1 MKPHGHYCKICGE
14 YKANEKFSGKG
25 HAAHICKA
33 CQSLPVE
40 ERNKEAI
47 LTRMMNLPF
56 HLSKEQISWLKKHR
70 KDKRPEVSEA
80 AKAVFAE
87 RFPYAERNE
96 RKWQLHVGRLE
107 FYVDSPLIDEY
118 GDEFDFCGTFVVDK
132 KTCTISMES
141 SGKTETVTLDRK
153 SMNKLLKSV
162 IHYYEVFCWEEDY
175 GHDIYPDDETQDD
188 DNDDSP
194 VWKIH
199 IEYLNGETQD
209 IQLSDDLPY
218 KVEELAEELLGY
230 FEPDEFDD
238 EEFDNEEFDED
249 TDDNYDGEDG

>member
-56 HLSKEQISWLKKHR
+56 RLSKEQISWLKKHR

-96 RKWQLHVGRLE
+96 RKGQLHIERLE

-118 GDEFDFCGTFVVDK
+118 GDEFDFCGTFGVDK
-132 KTCTISMES
+132 KTCTIRMES
-141 SGKTETVTLDRK
+141 SCKTETVILDRK
-153 SMNKLLKSV
+153 SMNKLLKSI

-175 GHDIYPDDETQDD
+175 ICEAYDD
-188 DNDDSP
+188 DHS

-249 TDDNYDGEDG
+249 TDENYYDEDG

>member
-1 MKPHGHYCKICGE
+1 MKSHGHYCKICGE
-14 YKANEKFSGKG
+14 YKANEKFSGNG
-25 HAAHICKA
+25 HAAHICKF

-96 RKWQLHVGRLE
+96 RKGQLHIGRFE

-118 GDEFDFCGTFVVDK
+118 GDEFDFRGTFVVDK

-141 SGKTETVTLDRK
+141 SCKTETVTLDRK

-175 GHDIYPDDETQDD
+175 ICEAYDD
-188 DNDDSP
+188 DHS

-199 IEYLNGETQD
+199 IEYLNGGTQD
-209 IQLSDDLPY
+209 IQSSDDLPH

-230 FEPDEFDD
+230 FEPDEFD
-238 EEFDNEEFDED
+238 NEEFDED
-249 TDDNYDGEDG
+249 TDDNYDDEDG

>member
-14 YKANEKFSGKG
+14 YKANEKFFGKG

-80 AKAVFAE
+80 AKAIFAE

-96 RKWQLHVGRLE
+96 RKGQLHIGRFE

-118 GDEFDFCGTFVVDK
+118 GDEFDFRGTFVVDK

-141 SGKTETVTLDRK
+141 SCKTETVTLDRK

-175 GHDIYPDDETQDD
+175 ICEAYDD
-188 DNDDSP
+188 DHS

-199 IEYLNGETQD
+199 IEYLNGGTQD
-209 IQLSDDLPY
+209 IQSSDDLPH

-230 FEPDEFDD
+230 FEPDEFD
-238 EEFDNEEFDED
+238 NEEFDED
-249 TDDNYDGEDG
+249 TDDNYDDEDG

>member
-40 ERNKEAI
+40 ERNKEAV

-96 RKWQLHVGRLE
+96 RKGQLHIGRFE

-118 GDEFDFCGTFVVDK
+118 GDEFDFRGTFVVDK

-141 SGKTETVTLDRK
+141 SCKTETVTLDRK

-175 GHDIYPDDETQDD
+175 ICEAYDD
-188 DNDDSP
+188 DHS

-199 IEYLNGETQD
+199 IEYLNGGTQD
-209 IQLSDDLPY
+209 IQSSDDLPH

-230 FEPDEFDD
+230 FEPDEFD
-238 EEFDNEEFDED
+238 NEEFDED
-249 TDDNYDGEDG
+249 TDDNYDDEDG

>member
-1 MKPHGHYCKICGE
+1 MKPRGHYCKICGE

-33 CQSLPVE
+33 CQSLSVE

-96 RKWQLHVGRLE
+96 RKGQLHIGRLE

-118 GDEFDFCGTFVVDK
+118 GDEFDFRGTFVVDK

-141 SGKTETVTLDRK
+141 SCKTETVTLDRK

-175 GHDIYPDDETQDD
+175 ICGTYPDDETQND

-209 IQLSDDLPY
+209 IKSSDDLPY

-230 FEPDEFDD
+230 FEPDEFD
-238 EEFDNEEFDED
+238 ED

>member
-1 MKPHGHYCKICGE
+1 MKSHGHYCKICGE

-96 RKWQLHVGRLE
+96 RKGQLHIGRFE

-118 GDEFDFCGTFVVDK
+118 GDEFDFRGTFVVDK

-141 SGKTETVTLDRK
+141 SCKTETVTLTGSR
-153 SMNKLLKSV
+153 
-162 IHYYEVFCWEEDY
+162 
-175 GHDIYPDDETQDD
+175 
-188 DNDDSP
+188 
-194 VWKIH
+194 
-199 IEYLNGETQD
+199 
-209 IQLSDDLPY
+209 
-218 KVEELAEELLGY
+218 
-230 FEPDEFDD
+230 
-238 EEFDNEEFDED
+238 
-249 TDDNYDGEDG
+249 

>member
-1 MKPHGHYCKICGE
+1 MKPRGHYCKICGE

-25 HAAHICKA
+25 HAAHICKV

-96 RKWQLHVGRLE
+96 RKGQLHIGRFE

-118 GDEFDFCGTFVVDK
+118 GDEFDFRGTFVVDK

-141 SGKTETVTLDRK
+141 SCKTETVTLDRK

-175 GHDIYPDDETQDD
+175 ICEAYDD
-188 DNDDSP
+188 DHS

-199 IEYLNGETQD
+199 IEYLNGGTQD
-209 IQLSDDLPY
+209 IQSSDDLPH

-230 FEPDEFDD
+230 FEPDEFD
-238 EEFDNEEFDED
+238 NED
-249 TDDNYDGEDG
+249 TDDNYDDEDG

>member
-25 HAAHICKA
+25 HAAHICKF

-96 RKWQLHVGRLE
+96 RKGQLHIGRFE

-118 GDEFDFCGTFVVDK
+118 GDEFDFRGTFVVDK

-141 SGKTETVTLDRK
+141 SCKTETVTLDRK

-175 GHDIYPDDETQDD
+175 ICEAYDD
-188 DNDDSP
+188 DHS

-199 IEYLNGETQD
+199 IEYLNGGTQD
-209 IQLSDDLPY
+209 IQSSDDLPH

-230 FEPDEFDD
+230 FEPDEFD
-238 EEFDNEEFDED
+238 NEEFDED
-249 TDDNYDGEDG
+249 TDDNYDDEDG

>member
-1 MKPHGHYCKICGE
+1 MKSHGHYCKICGE

-25 HAAHICKA
+25 HAAHICKF

-96 RKWQLHVGRLE
+96 RKGQLHIGRFE

-118 GDEFDFCGTFVVDK
+118 GDEFDFRGTFVVDK

-141 SGKTETVTLDRK
+141 SCKTETVTLDRK

-175 GHDIYPDDETQDD
+175 ICEAYDD
-188 DNDDSP
+188 DHS

-199 IEYLNGETQD
+199 IEYLNGGTQD
-209 IQLSDDLPY
+209 IQSSDDLPH

-230 FEPDEFDD
+230 FEPDEFD
-238 EEFDNEEFDED
+238 NEEFDED
-249 TDDNYDGEDG
+249 TDDNYDDEDG

>member
-1 MKPHGHYCKICGE
+1 MKSRGHYCKICGE

-47 LTRMMNLPF
+47 LTRMMNLPS

-96 RKWQLHVGRLE
+96 RKGQLHIGRLE

-118 GDEFDFCGTFVVDK
+118 GDEFDFRGTFVVDK

-141 SGKTETVTLDRK
+141 SCKTETVTLDRK

-175 GHDIYPDDETQDD
+175 ICGTYPDDETQND

-209 IQLSDDLPY
+209 IKSSDDLPY

-230 FEPDEFDD
+230 FEPDEFD
-238 EEFDNEEFDED
+238 ED

>member
-1 MKPHGHYCKICGE
+1 MLT
-14 YKANEKFSGKG
+14 AN
-25 HAAHICKA
+25 
-33 CQSLPVE
+33 SLTSME
-40 ERNKEAI
+40 
-47 LTRMMNLPF
+47 MN
-56 HLSKEQISWLKKHR
+56 
-70 KDKRPEVSEA
+70 
-80 AKAVFAE
+80 
-87 RFPYAERNE
+87 
-96 RKWQLHVGRLE
+96 
-107 FYVDSPLIDEY
+107 
-118 GDEFDFCGTFVVDK
+118 FCGTFVVDK

-175 GHDIYPDDETQDD
+175 ICGTYPDDETQDD

-209 IQLSDDLPY
+209 IQSSDDLPY

-230 FEPDEFDD
+230 FEPGEFDD
-238 EEFDNEEFDED
+238 EEFDED
-249 TDDNYDGEDG
+249 TDENYDGEDG

>member
-96 RKWQLHVGRLE
+96 RKGQLHIGRLE

-118 GDEFDFCGTFVVDK
+118 GDEFDFRGTFVVDK

-141 SGKTETVTLDRK
+141 SCKTETVTLDRK

-175 GHDIYPDDETQDD
+175 ICEAYDD
-188 DNDDSP
+188 DHS

-199 IEYLNGETQD
+199 IEYLNGGTQD
-209 IQLSDDLPY
+209 IQSSDDLPH

-230 FEPDEFDD
+230 FEPDEFD
-238 EEFDNEEFDED
+238 NEEFDED
-249 TDDNYDGEDG
+249 TDDNYDDEDG

>member
-1 MKPHGHYCKICGE
+1 MKSRGHYCKICGE

-25 HAAHICKA
+25 HATHICKA
-33 CQSLPVE
+33 CHSLSVE
-40 ERNKEAI
+40 ERNKEEV

-96 RKWQLHVGRLE
+96 RKGQLHIGRFE

-118 GDEFDFCGTFVVDK
+118 GDEFDFRGTFVVDK

-141 SGKTETVTLDRK
+141 SCKTETVTLDRK

-175 GHDIYPDDETQDD
+175 ICEAYDD
-188 DNDDSP
+188 DHS

-199 IEYLNGETQD
+199 IEYLNGGTQD
-209 IQLSDDLPY
+209 IQSSDDLPH

-230 FEPDEFDD
+230 FEPDEFD
-238 EEFDNEEFDED
+238 NEEFDED
-249 TDDNYDGEDG
+249 TDDNYDDEDG